1 MAEFAISTQTMT
13 SQSAIMRLSGTL
25 DDLAFDLLEDEFS
38 KVLDSG
44 VIGLVLDFAKVEN
57 ITSDS
62 LGAILNLGQV
72 LKSRG
77 GKMSLAAPVPEIK
90 ETIAML
96 GVEEALGLEETTD
109 AARKVVV
116 AALKTIT

>member
-1 MAEFAISTQTMT
+1 MAEFSLSIQTMT
-13 SQSAIMRLSGTL
+13 SQSAIMRMGGTM

-38 KVLDSG
+38 KILDSG
-44 VIGLVLDFAKVEN
+44 VVGLVLDLAKVEN

-77 GKMSLAAPVPEIK
+77 GKMCLAAPIPEIR

-96 GVEEALGLEETTD
+96 GVEEPLGLEETTE
-109 AARKVVV
+109 AARKVVM
-116 AALKTIT
+116 AAIKTIT